1 MLALSV
7 TIGLTLFKVAV
18 GMISGSV
25 GVLSEAIHSALD
37 LVSAAVAYFTIRE
50 AGKPADPA
58 HPFGHGKF
66 ETLSSLLESAL
77 LLAASGFILFEAVDH
92 IQNPHAIQHEWLAMI
107 TIAVSMVVSYWAF
120 RHNAGVARTTE
131 SSALHVNALHFLSDV
146 IASAGVLMGLILMK
160 LTGWLMI
167 DPIIA
172 IGVAIY
178 IGAISVSQIKR
189 SLLELADTT
198 LPEEEIARVRAA
210 LGEFRDRVLDIHEI
224 RTRRSG
230 SMRHID
236 FHLVT
241 CGLQTVRESHTT
253 CDAIEDEITQ
263 LFAGNANVT
272 IHVEPCEHENVRCRE
287 NCPYR
292 STKPHA
298 VPSSASTPPL

>member
-18 GMISGSV
+18 GIISGSI

-50 AGKPADPA
+50 AGKPADPD

-77 LLAASGFILFEAVDH
+77 LLAASGFILFEAIRH
-92 IQNPHAIQHEWLAMI
+92 IQDPQGIEHEWLAMI
-107 TIAVSMVVSYWAF
+107 TIAISMVVSFWAF
-120 RHNAGVARTTE
+120 KHNAGVAKETE
-131 SSALHVNALHFLSDV
+131 SSALHVNSLHFLSDV
-146 IASAGVLMGLILMK
+146 IASAGVLIGLILMK
-160 LTGWLMI
+160 LTGWLLI
-167 DPIIA
+167 DPLIA
-172 IGVAIY
+172 IGVGLY
-178 IGAISVSQIKR
+178 IAVISFSQIKR
-189 SLLELADTT
+189 SLLELADTR
-198 LPEEEIARVRAA
+198 LPEDEVAQIHAIIGR
-210 LGEFRDRVLDIHEI
+210 FRDRILDTHDI

-230 SMRHID
+230 AMRQID

-241 CGLQTVRESHTT
+241 CGLQSVRESHSI
-253 CDAIEDEITQ
+253 CDSIEEEIVAF
-263 LFAGNANVT
+263 FAGNAHVT

-292 STKPHA
+292 KQPPYELHPALDSD
-298 VPSSASTPPL
+298 VP